1 MVESAP
7 QVFIPKFRP
16 AEDKGWWQALCRQ
29 MLHGEGLEKLQERRE
44 MAAIAQAE
52 RVTER
57 KTVDGLGQLKAVIPL
72 KTYLRWN
79 ESNPGCW
86 GADAKDFRQEFYR
99 DNKELLAA
107 RPVKKYY

>member
-1 MVESAP
+1 MVEAAP
-7 QVFIPKFRP
+7 EVFIPKFRP
-16 AEDKGWWQALCRQ
+16 ASDKGWWQAICRQ

-72 KTYLRWN
+72 KTYLRWDAS
-79 ESNPGCW
+79 ERGCW
-86 GADAKDFRQEFYR
+86 NDGQFKREFFR
-99 DNKELLAA
+99 DNPELLAA
-107 RPVKKYY
+107 RPGKKYY